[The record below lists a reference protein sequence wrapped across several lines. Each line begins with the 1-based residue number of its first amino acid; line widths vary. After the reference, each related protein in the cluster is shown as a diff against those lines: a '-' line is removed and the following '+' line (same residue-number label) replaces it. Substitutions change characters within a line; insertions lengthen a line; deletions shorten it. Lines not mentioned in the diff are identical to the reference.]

1 MAQAAEET
9 TTKIEQATA
18 GVPQKKSGGKKKT
31 VLLSLAVIVLV
42 LAGTGIGYVAGIQ
55 TGKKLAAQEITKKVT
70 DLLNPL
76 NALSSNPLFP
86 NSVVGKVTSASAKEI
101 TVKQINGES
110 KKVVLGTSTQITKQA
125 KEVSASE
132 IKKDTNV
139 TVILK
144 KDNNETNTATRV
156 IIR

>member
-1 MAQAAEET
+1 MMQTDESDTARAEPT
-9 TTKIEQATA
+9 NA
-18 GVPQKKSGGKKKT
+18 GVAQKKSGNKKKT
-31 VLLSLAVIVLV
+31 FLVAFVVVLVV
-42 LAGTGIGYVAGIQ
+42 LAGTGIGFYAGIQ
-55 TGKKLAAQEITKKVT
+55 TGKKMAAQEITKKVT
-70 DLLNPL
+70 NLLNPL

-86 NSVVGKVTSASAKEI
+86 NSVVGKVTSANTNEVTI
-101 TVKQINGES
+101 KQINGET
-110 KKVVLGTSTQITKQA
+110 KKVVLGASTQITKQA
-125 KEVSASE
+125 REVPATE